1 MIVYL
6 NQTRTEN
13 QKRICQDNTLKDL
26 SREHILRWFK
36 NTHNKNGHDSI
47 IDLSRKQICQD
58 YTSIDGSGAHIIW
71 MFKIQLVNLVNDL
84 LIGFNHQHTLITKV
98 C

>member
-13 QKRICQDNTLKDL
+13 QKRICQD
-26 SREHILRWFK
+26 

-84 LIGFNHQHTLITKV
+84 LIGFNHQHTLITME